1 MICEISREVRK
12 LAISDL
18 EVLELEAI
26 ANTIR
31 QDIIRM
37 LVSAGSGHAGGPL
50 GMAEVFAALYFR
62 VMRHDPRN
70 SEWEGRDRLILSN
83 GHICAVRYAA
93 MARADYFPVGELLTY
108 RKIGSRLQGHP
119 HNLSLPGVENTGGP
133 LGQGLSQAVG
143 RCLAGRMDGKDY
155 RVFCVMSDGEHN
167 EGQTWE
173 ALMFAGNHKLRNL
186 TTLMDRNNI
195 QIDGH
200 TEDIFPLEPLRE
212 KYEAAKWHVIEIGG
226 HNIRQIIEACEEAK
240 AVFEKP
246 TAIICHTIP
255 GKGVDY
261 MENDPEWHGKAPS
274 PELGERALE
283 QLRTEEERI
292 RKAIKRLR
300 VC

>member
-1 MICEISREVRK
+1 MS
-12 LAISDL
+12 LLTISDL
-18 EVLELEAI
+18 DILELEAM

-50 GMAEVFAALYFR
+50 GMAEVFTALYFHT
-62 VMRHDPRN
+62 MRHDPDN
-70 SEWEGRDRLILSN
+70 PEWEERDRLVLSN

-93 MARADYFPVGELLTY
+93 MARSGYFSVDELLTY
-108 RKIGSRLQGHP
+108 RKIDSRLQGHP
-119 HNLSLPGVENTGGP
+119 HNRSLPGLENTGGP

-143 RCLAGRMDGKDY
+143 RCLAARMDDKDY
-155 RVFCVMSDGEHN
+155 RVYCAMSDGEHD

-200 TEDIFPLEPLRE
+200 TEDIFPLEPLRA
-212 KYEAAKWHVIEIGG
+212 KYEAVKWHVIEIDG

-240 AVFEKP
+240 AVYEKP

-261 MENDPEWHGKAPS
+261 MENEPEWHGKAPS
-274 PELGERALE
+274 QDLGERALE
-283 QLRTEEERI
+283 QLRAEGARI
-292 RKAIKRLR
+292 QNEIVKLR
-300 VC
+300 GL

>member
-1 MICEISREVRK
+1 M
-12 LAISDL
+12 
-18 EVLELEAI
+18 

-50 GMAEVFAALYFR
+50 GMAEVFTALYFHT
-62 VMRHDPRN
+62 MRHDPDN
-70 SEWEGRDRLILSN
+70 HEWEERDRLVLSN

-93 MARADYFPVGELLTY
+93 MARSGYFPVDELLTY
-108 RKIGSRLQGHP
+108 RKIDSRLQGHP
-119 HNLSLPGVENTGGP
+119 HSLSLPGLENTGGP
-133 LGQGLSQAVG
+133 LGQGLSQAIG
-143 RCLAGRMDGKDY
+143 RCLAARIDDKDY
-155 RVFCVMSDGEHN
+155 RVHCAMSDGEHD

-200 TEDIFPLEPLRE
+200 TEDIFPLEPLRA
-212 KYEAAKWHVIEIGG
+212 KYEAVKWHVIEIDG

-240 AVFEKP
+240 AVYEKP

-261 MENDPEWHGKAPS
+261 MENEPEWHGKAPS
-274 PELGERALE
+274 QDLGERALE
-283 QLRTEEERI
+283 QLRAEGARI
-292 RKAIKRLR
+292 QNEIAKLR
-300 VC
+300 GL